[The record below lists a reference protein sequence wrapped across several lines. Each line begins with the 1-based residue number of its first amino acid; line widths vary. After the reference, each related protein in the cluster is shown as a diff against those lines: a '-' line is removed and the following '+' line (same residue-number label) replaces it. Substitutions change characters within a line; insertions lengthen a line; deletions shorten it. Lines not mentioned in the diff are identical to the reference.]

1 MNKTKVFETDRLILR
16 PFKFSDAED
25 MFKNYTNN
33 ENVCKYLT
41 WRPHGK
47 LENTVGYL
55 QNFVLPRYEKENE
68 LIWAIE
74 LKETGEV
81 IGNFDVNTW
90 KENLSRMTIG
100 YVLSED
106 YWGQGI
112 IPEAG
117 NTIIPYLFSLGA
129 ERIEAWHDVRNP
141 KSGRVMQK
149 IGMKHEGT
157 LRKYDRNWSGEL
169 VDAEIYSIIKD

>member
-1 MNKTKVFETDRLILR
+1 MNKTKVFETERLILR
-16 PFKFSDAED
+16 PFKSSDAED

-47 LENTVGYL
+47 LENTIGYL
-55 QNFVLPRYEKENE
+55 QNVVLPRYEKENE

-90 KENLSRMTIG
+90 KENLSKMTIG

-112 IPEAG
+112 
-117 NTIIPYLFSLGA
+117 TKDMHL
-129 ERIEAWHDVRNP
+129 
-141 KSGRVMQK
+141 
-149 IGMKHEGT
+149 
-157 LRKYDRNWSGEL
+157 KY
-169 VDAEIYSIIKD
+169 